1 MRAPELHRH
10 QNTKT
15 TGPTDPVIRT
25 HAASARVRRAA
36 VGLGLALIAV
46 LPTACGGSALD
57 PSVVRS
63 ANAAL
68 DAQAASAAGTTVAA
82 DGAGGTQ
89 PGDPSSATGA
99 VGANPPGP
107 GAGTGATGAP
117 AGGST
122 APGKAAALQIKAGS
136 CQGLQNQTGITD
148 TTIRIGN
155 AADISGPVPGLFTS
169 AQQAVKAYVAYFN
182 ATSNI
187 CGRKLALDSYD
198 SRTDAGGDQQA
209 YQKACESDFAT
220 IGSISAFDS
229 GGASAAAQCGLPDLR
244 SMILTNDRQGCATCF
259 AASSGGP
266 KEVTN
271 SWPDFFVKNYHDASQ
286 KAAFLYLNAGG
297 GAETAQGM
305 ISAYKKRG
313 MNFLYT
319 SGIDVAEFNY
329 GPYVQAMKSKGVRWV
344 QFIGNYQNFV
354 RLAQA
359 MQQGG
364 FKPDVFFGDSTV
376 YNPDYVKTGGSAVDG
391 TMVGID
397 FTPFEE
403 AGSNPELQQYLRWL
417 GQVAPGAKPTVY
429 GLYAWSAAKL
439 FVQES
444 AKLGGKLSRASLVAD
459 LKTVDKWTAAGMH
472 APQPVGSKRV
482 GGCFRFLQLHG
493 TTWAPVGGNQYLCTG
508 ATQL

>member
-1 MRAPELHRH
+1 MPAYPCA
-10 QNTKT
+10 
-15 TGPTDPVIRT
+15 DPRL
-25 HAASARVRRAA
+25 SARRLRTAA
-36 VGLGLALIAV
+36 LACVLTLGTF
-46 LPTACGGSALD
+46 LPAACGGSAMD
-57 PSVVRS
+57 PAVVRA
-63 ANAAL
+63 ANLAV
-68 DAQAASAAGTTVAA
+68 DGQVPTGSAAGASAGSAQTPLDPGAPQTSDASAIGGSGAA
-82 DGAGGTQ
+82 AQPAGPAGNGGAGGHAAG
-89 PGDPSSATGA
+89 PAPAATG
-99 VGANPPGP
+99 
-107 GAGTGATGAP
+107 
-117 AGGST
+117 GGS
-122 APGKAAALQIKAGS
+122 AGS
-136 CQGLQNQTGITD
+136 CAGFKNQPGITD

-155 AADISGPVPGLFTS
+155 ASDVSGPIPGLFTS

-187 CGRKLALDSYD
+187 CGRKLALDTYD

-229 GGASAAAQCGLPDLR
+229 GGASVAQQCGLPDVR
-244 SMILTNDRQGCATCF
+244 SFILTNDRQACSTCF
-259 AASSGGP
+259 ATESGGP

-271 SWPDFFVKNYHDASQ
+271 SWPDFFVRNYHDPSQ

-305 ISAYKKRG
+305 INAYKKRG

-391 TMVGID
+391 TMVGVD

-403 AGSNPELQQYLRWL
+403 AGGNPELQQYLRWL
-417 GQVAPGAKPTVY
+417 GQVAPGAKPTAY

-444 AKLGGKLSRASLVAD
+444 AKLGGKLSRPSLVAD
-459 LKTVDKWTAAGMH
+459 LKAVDKWTARGMH
-472 APQPVGSKRV
+472 APQPVGSKHV
-482 GGCFRFLQLHG
+482 GGCFRFLQLQG
-493 TTWAPVGGNQYLCTG
+493 GKWAPVGGTQYLCTG
-508 ATQL
+508 STQL